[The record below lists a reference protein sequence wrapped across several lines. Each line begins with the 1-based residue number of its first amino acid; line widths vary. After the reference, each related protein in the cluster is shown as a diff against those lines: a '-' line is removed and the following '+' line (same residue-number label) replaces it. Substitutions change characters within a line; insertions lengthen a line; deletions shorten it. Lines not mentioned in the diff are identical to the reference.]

1 MQIAALRHELL
12 TAPMRSRGAGFT
24 VLEAKNSISYF
35 ANICKFYARMRNCSK
50 QASRLATKLPV
61 CVQYNVVK
69 QNK

>member
-1 MQIAALRHELL
+1 MRDEQDFVRQNGVLQI
-12 TAPMRSRGAGFT
+12 TT
-24 VLEAKNSISYF
+24 ISYF
-35 ANICKFYARMRNCSK
+35 ANICKFYVRMRSCSK

>member
-1 MQIAALRHELL
+1 MCYIYVYVC
-12 TAPMRSRGAGFT
+12 MYIYIY
-24 VLEAKNSISYF
+24 VCMYVCISYF
-35 ANICKFYARMRNCSK
+35 ANICKFYVRMRSCSK